1 MLRFVVL
8 CVLSSLPPPCGIYTP
23 RQASDLLF
31 IHRLPRLPQYALE
44 RLKVMCEDALCT
56 SLSVDNAAEILILA
70 DLHSADQLKTQAVD
84 FIN

>member
-1 MLRFVVL
+1 MTKEK
-8 CVLSSLPPPCGIYTP
+8 Y
-23 RQASDLLF
+23 
-31 IHRLPRLPQYALE
+31 IHPLVSPLPQYALE

-56 SLSVDNAAEILILA
+56 SLSVENAAEILILA